1 MSKQDDRNSVV
12 KAVAIGGMVAAA
24 AGYIAGILTAPK
36 SGKETR
42 DDIKQAAGETYA
54 KAEVELKKLNRQLMD
69 VIEEARDRAD
79 KLGSRAK
86 TELNDL
92 IDSARDAKEKVR
104 EVISAIH
111 EGDADDRD
119 LKRAVNDAKKAIE
132 NLNKYLKK

>member
-1 MSKQDDRNSVV
+1 
-12 KAVAIGGMVAAA
+12 
-24 AGYIAGILTAPK
+24 
-36 SGKETR
+36 
-42 DDIKQAAGETYA
+42 
-54 KAEVELKKLNRQLMD
+54 MD